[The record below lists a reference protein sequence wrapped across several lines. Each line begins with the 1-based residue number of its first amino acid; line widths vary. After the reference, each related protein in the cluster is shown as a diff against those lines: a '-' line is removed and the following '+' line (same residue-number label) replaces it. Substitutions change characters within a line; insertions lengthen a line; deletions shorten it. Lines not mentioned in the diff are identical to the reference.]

1 MGKAA
6 GVLGSNAGVLGSNAG
21 FLGSNPGVLGS
32 IIVEV
37 TTAGDMIGVNAAMAA
52 VNIGILLIL
61 KIISRIN
68 LSSLTPTRLGLWRF
82 LYHS

>member
-32 IIVEV
+32 STVEV
-37 TTAGDMIGVNAAMAA
+37 TTAGDVIGVKAAMTA
-52 VNIGILLIL
+52 VNRGILLLFKKYFTMI
-61 KIISRIN
+61 KKDE
-68 LSSLTPTRLGLWRF
+68 F
-82 LYHS
+82 V